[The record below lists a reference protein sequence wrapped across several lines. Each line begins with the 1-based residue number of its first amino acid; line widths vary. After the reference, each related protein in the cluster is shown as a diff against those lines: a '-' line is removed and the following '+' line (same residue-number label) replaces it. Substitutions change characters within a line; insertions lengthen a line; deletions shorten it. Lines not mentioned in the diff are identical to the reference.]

1 MTMVQADLKEPM
13 ARWLGELFQTEVRL
27 PRCELL
33 AGGASHQAW
42 AVDVDCGGQTRQ
54 LVVRRSLGGKMF
66 VDALDRR
73 DEFTL
78 LQAAWQAGVPVP
90 RPWGFTPDL
99 AGSQAFAMARLQGE
113 TIGRRIV
120 RELAGSEQGSV
131 LVAQMATALAAIH
144 KLDAAALPGLPRPP
158 EGLPAGRHGVRRLR
172 RELDAVAHPYP
183 AIEWALS
190 WLAERVPDDAIRCV
204 CHGDYRI
211 GNVVV
216 AAGELAG
223 ILDWEFGQIGHPL
236 EDIAFGAIR
245 AWRFG
250 SDDLHYGGIAP
261 LGAFLTSYNVAAG
274 SGWTP
279 EDLYFWEVLANA
291 KWAVA
296 TVTQAHRHLS
306 GAEPSLE
313 LASLGRMTC
322 EIEME
327 LLSLVDE
334 RHPRYPAALRG

>member
-1 MTMVQADLKEPM
+1 M
-13 ARWLGELFQTEVRL
+13 ARWLGELFRGEARL
-27 PRCELL
+27 QRCELL

-42 AVDVDCGGQTRQ
+42 AVDVACGEQTRQ

-66 VDALDRR
+66 ADALDRR
-73 DEFTL
+73 DEFAL
-78 LQAAWQAGVPVP
+78 LQAAWTAGVPAP

-99 AGSQAFAMARLQGE
+99 AGSQAFVMDRLQGE

-120 RELAGSEQGSV
+120 RELAGSEQGSL
-131 LVAQMATALAAIH
+131 LVAQMATA
-144 KLDAAALPGLPRPP
+144 
-158 EGLPAGRHGVRRLR
+158 GLPAGRHGVERLR

-183 AIEWALS
+183 AIEWVLA
-190 WLAERVPDDAIRCV
+190 WLAERVPDEAGCCV

-250 SDDLHYGGIAP
+250 SDALHYGGIAP
-261 LGAFLTSYNVAAG
+261 LAAFLASYNAAAG
-274 SGWTP
+274 SSWTP

-322 EIEME
+322 EVEME

-334 RHPRYPAALRG
+334 RHPRFPAALRG